1 MDELP
6 LRARV
11 RVIELPEHLR
21 LVEAWQARTPAPR
34 MVRIKLVPGEKGN
47 VRTYSGLLRRV
58 EIRLDRGYDVHLP
71 AAWVERTA
79 RSEAAS

>member
-1 MDELP
+1 MDDLP

-11 RVIELPEHLR
+11 RVIELPEKSR
-21 LVEAWQARTPAPR
+21 LIEAWQARTPAPR

-47 VRTYSGLLRRV
+47 VRSYSGLLHRV

-71 AAWVERTA
+71 SSWVERIA
-79 RSEAAS
+79 RNEATS